1 MHTKPFNPDRLW
13 RSSNQPKS
21 NTLIQPPMVLPKINT
36 LTGIYKS
43 PNPSISDEL
52 AQKNAIESA
61 AYWREVNY
69 RKALYRMLNQ

>member
-1 MHTKPFNPDRLW
+1 
-13 RSSNQPKS
+13 
-21 NTLIQPPMVLPKINT
+21 MVLPKINT